1 MLNEFFNFAVDMA
14 VIKNNPMKIVY
25 LEPYQRKN
33 GVALL
38 PDEEKKFVQDIKGT
52 KYEFV
57 FLKFLY
63 SGVRSGEFVGMTENI
78 EDNTLPI
85 KNGKLKAW
93 QKNLFRT
100 IPMSPM
106 YQKTLGKI
114 NTHDVINID
123 DVNKE
128 LKKYLPEH
136 SLKDL
141 RHTFTTRARECG
153 VDNELVAIWTGHS
166 LSNIT
171 SSVYT
176 HFSMSFQQEQAKRM
190 EY

>member
-1 MLNEFFNFAVDMA
+1 MHN
-14 VIKNNPMKIVY
+14 
-25 LEPYQRKN
+25 
-33 GVALL
+33 
-38 PDEEKKFVQDIKGT
+38 
-52 KYEFV
+52 
-57 FLKFLY
+57 
-63 SGVRSGEFVGMTENI
+63 SGEFVGMTEYI
-78 EDNTLPI
+78 EDNTLTI

-128 LKKYLPEH
+128 LKKYLPNH
-136 SLKDL
+136 TLKDL

-153 VDNELVAIWTGHS
+153 VDNELVAIWTWHS

-176 HFSMSFQQEQAKRM
+176 HFSMEFQQEQAKRID
-190 EY
+190 Y